1 MFSYLVLPT
10 VAYIYAWNAASFR
23 SVMLDL
29 QRAAVLAREG
39 EEEAAEK
46 DWLIDGL
53 IDGFFVLN
61 FQRTTRVVL
70 AHISVRSPNRVQNHN
85 SSLFMPYMPLYC
97 SKYRRKMKEKEPGSQ
112 KLEPKN
118 PWQQSKHAKL

>member
-46 DWLIDGL
+46 DWLIDEL
-53 IDGFFVLN
+53 IDGFFALN
-61 FQRTTRVVL
+61 FQ
-70 AHISVRSPNRVQNHN
+70 
-85 SSLFMPYMPLYC
+85 
-97 SKYRRKMKEKEPGSQ
+97 
-112 KLEPKN
+112 
-118 PWQQSKHAKL
+118 